1 MVTGYGGTYR
11 GVVVD
16 DADPLQQHRLGVV
29 VPDVYGDGV
38 SVWAVAL
45 RSSLSAVPVIGDVV
59 SISFEQGDT
68 DFPIW
73 GPASDGEQNDDPS
86 GAYVGRFRA
95 VVVDNVDPLQENR
108 LELIVAGVDSTPTW
122 ATASDDVRYG
132 GIPEIDTE
140 VWVEFEYG
148 DPAYPRWVGI
158 V

>member
-38 SVWAVAL
+38 SVWAV
-45 RSSLSAVPVIGDVV
+45 
-59 SISFEQGDT
+59 
-68 DFPIW
+68 
-73 GPASDGEQNDDPS
+73 
-86 GAYVGRFRA
+86 
-95 VVVDNVDPLQENR
+95 PLQENR
-108 LELIVAGVDSTPTW
+108 LELIVAGVDSTPMW

-132 GIPEIDTE
+132 DIPEIDAE

-148 DPAYPRWVGI
+148 DPAYPRWVG
-158 V
+158 VA